1 MRPYEQDQPDPIV
14 VPRANP
20 SAGEETSV
28 VFGQKTDPHPVRQVF
43 AECADLVDS
52 KCHDY
57 ADEDNVFSNFEGAA
71 TISGLTVPQVFH
83 VMIGIKM
90 ERLRQIMSGKDMNFE
105 SAEDTIMDLTNYA
118 ALWIAYERTHTQPT
132 YNYGEQY
139 AEESMQE
146 LLDSMFLGDYPPYLD
161 RD

>member
-1 MRPYEQDQPDPIV
+1 V

-28 VFGQKTDPHPVRQVF
+28 VFGGQKKPWEHPVRQVF

-57 ADEDNVFSNFEGAA
+57 ADTDNVFSNFEGAA
-71 TISGLTVPQVFH
+71 AITGLSVPQVFH

-90 ERLRQIMSGKDMNFE
+90 ERLRQIMSGKNMNFE
-105 SAEDTIMDLTNYA
+105 SAEDTMMDLTNYA
-118 ALWIAYERTHTQPT
+118 ALWIAWEREQPET
-132 YNYGEQY
+132 
-139 AEESMQE
+139 AKVSLSFEEIGVKATVNDVIARAVMPQP
-146 LLDSMFLGDYPPYLD
+146 GDYPPYLD